1 MRIWPAIPTEALDS
15 ALQFPLIFQMP
26 DSICGQLNT
35 SLPGRGSLPGQQ
47 QHGCTLQSVRF
58 GMYCPSSHACACN
71 SMLTMAC
78 SECRFGKARIFVDGV
93 ELLVRRYSFLQQV
106 HLPSRSV
113 RWCYDLSMSSICACD
128 STGLCMPSIPEVLPW
143 MCERL

>member
-1 MRIWPAIPTEALDS
+1 MVRTWPAIPPEALDS
-15 ALQFPLIFQMP
+15 ALQFPLILQTP

-47 QHGCTLQSVRF
+47 QHGCTLQIVRF
-58 GMYCPSSHACACN
+58 GIYRPSSHACACN

-78 SECRFGKARIFVDGV
+78 PECRFGKARIFVDGV

-106 HLPSRSV
+106 HFTLRSV
-113 RWCYDLSMSSICACD
+113 RCCNVLSMSSICACD
-128 STGLCMPSIPEVLPW
+128 SPGLCMPSIPQVLPW
-143 MCERL
+143 MC